1 MHHFF
6 LPPENIQAD
15 IVQFPPDTAR
25 QMALVLRLQPGE
37 HVIALDGLGMEYE
50 VELLQVSRAGVQGR
64 VMDRRPARGEPAARI
79 TLYLAL
85 TQREKFEWMLQKCT
99 EVGAAAFVP
108 VISSR
113 SLVQERGDA
122 AKKLERWGRIV
133 REAAE
138 QSQRGI
144 VPEVREP
151 VRFDAALREGAS
163 YHLRL
168 IPWEGEHAT
177 GLRQALAG
185 LQNIS
190 SPTLAVFIGPE
201 GGFSA
206 EEIEA
211 ARGTG
216 FQPVTL
222 GKRILRMET
231 AAVVAAALILYELEG
246 IE

>member
-6 LPPENIQAD
+6 LPPDQFRTDTIS
-15 IVQFPPDTAR
+15 FPPDTAR

-37 HVIALDGLGMEYE
+37 RVIALDGLGMEYE
-50 VELLQVSRAGVQGR
+50 VELLQVGRAGVQGR

-99 EVGAAAFVP
+99 EIGAAAFVP
-108 VISSR
+108 VITSR

-144 VPEVREP
+144 VPEVRAP
-151 VRFDAALREGAS
+151 VKFEAALREGLA

-168 IPWEGEHAT
+168 IPWEGEQPPVCA
-177 GLRQALAG
+177 RQWRGCKISAVQPWLFLSGQKGAFHQRRLKRRVWLNFNRSPWAG
-185 LQNIS
+185 AFCAWRRR
-190 SPTLAVFIGPE
+190 PW
-201 GGFSA
+201 
-206 EEIEA
+206 
-211 ARGTG
+211 
-216 FQPVTL
+216 
-222 GKRILRMET
+222 
-231 AAVVAAALILYELEG
+231 
-246 IE
+246 

>member
-6 LPPENIQAD
+6 LPPDQFRTDTIS
-15 IVQFPPDTAR
+15 FPPDTAR

-37 HVIALDGLGMEYE
+37 RVIALDGLGMEYE
-50 VELLQVSRAGVQGR
+50 VELLQVGRAGVQGR

-99 EVGAAAFVP
+99 EIGAAAFVP
-108 VISSR
+108 VITSR

-144 VPEVREP
+144 VPEVRAP
-151 VRFDAALREGAS
+151 VKFEAALREGLA

-168 IPWEGEHAT
+168 IPWEGEQST
-177 GLRQALAG
+177 SLRQAVAG

-201 GGFSA
+201 GGFSS

-211 ARGTG
+211 ARMAE

-222 GKRILRMET
+222 GRRILRMET

-246 IE
+246 ME

>member
-1 MHHFF
+1 MHRFF
-6 LPPENIQAD
+6 LPPDHFKTDTIS
-15 IVQFPPDTAR
+15 FPPDTAR

-37 HVIALDGLGMEYE
+37 RVIALDGLGMEYE
-50 VELLQVSRAGVQGR
+50 VELLQVSRTGVQGR
-64 VMDRRPARGEPAARI
+64 VTDRRAVRGEPAARI

-144 VPEVREP
+144 VPEVRAP
-151 VRFDAALREGAS
+151 VKFEAALQDGSS

-168 IPWEGEHAT
+168 IPWEGEQAA

-185 LQNIS
+185 LQNAS

-211 ARGTG
+211 ARGAG

-222 GKRILRMET
+222 GRRILRMET
-231 AAVVAAALILYELEG
+231 AAVVAAALILHELEG
-246 IE
+246 